1 MALTPPLIYADLA
14 AARASGGFP
23 FAGINF
29 DRMAWAIAYAVVA
42 WYQSGGVTLKGVS
55 IGTAGAGTIATP
67 ASKLVLLPNPPLVI
81 GGLASA
87 GMVGPLSVS
96 LGTVVALGLAK
107 TVTTYGQYAGGVVGV
122 GIGGDVSKAVIVNAP
137 NLIAQLVVFLASM
150 LGPGPASAQ
159 MATGLG
165 TGIAALALTIAGTG
179 TVVGSPSIFPA
190 TGQSTSVVV

>member
-150 LGPGPASAQ
+150 LGPEPASAQ
-159 MATGLG
+159 MARMH
-165 TGIAALALTIAGTG
+165 
-179 TVVGSPSIFPA
+179 SW
-190 TGQSTSVVV
+190 